1 MECDVVISFNE
12 EAGDVPVLWLLERL
26 RICAPQILVNV
37 HHGLN
42 PYLCLTAAHSS
53 LMNGAERL
61 GLLKPIRADLGGS
74 LRPFTVAECALFS
87 SSICGDTLFSSQ
99 ERQTIMRHWLNDLR
113 ACHGERVAGIKF
125 HEGQPIIPELVACRL
140 VSQVYPL
147 HDPPALRSL
156 TRKWLWG
163 IAQSQP
169 LDDIC
174 GYFGMK
180 IAMYFAWMSY
190 FKSSLIYPACFG
202 LLLWLCV
209 DSDQTSQDI
218 GCVAFSLFNVIWAT
232 LFLEGWKRHGAEMS
246 YRWGTLDAPPDEL
259 KDPRPQFK
267 GKKRM
272 SPVTG
277 RVEIYYPPWRR
288 RLLRYLVSLPA
299 CVLAT
304 LTSLLAMFACFQ
316 LQEYV
321 HTFGGPGPL
330 CFMPKVLLALV
341 VGLLGEAY
349 RKVAYWLN
357 DLENYRLESAYE
369 KHLIV
374 KLVLFQFVNSYSSLF
389 YIAFYLG
396 DLQRLKEQIAAFSL
410 INEVARKLKAMLLPH
425 FLFRLRLLM
434 NFLRS
439 HFLRHLC
446 PPLGRRSIDNYLLLW
461 CSAGGRRVALFI
473 LQLLGAPWLS
483 SMGNMWEGSGAD
495 DHVDN
500 NAENDVETMVDKCIE
515 EEDLEKEEQGQ
526 DTATETTKT
535 IAEPGKELSTLEDD
549 SETAQ
554 TSGLTEGIFEEDR
567 KCTAHEEET
576 NNTEKFHEGFNQE
589 ELSHRFKSISSEHSE
604 KELKRQNSNV
614 DVISWNKG
622 DKLEI
627 GLQNMADSGDGDIAD
642 EEDDQWWKSK
652 LEGAFFFQAE
662 VEGCMKKYEDILQD
676 HLDMMLQFGHVAFF
690 ACIFPPA
697 AFLALLN
704 NLLEA
709 RADTIKLCAAL
720 QRPFAEYAR
729 GIGPWQD
736 VMEAMGVV
744 AIIVN
749 CALIG
754 QGGQLTRL
762 FPEQSRHVT
771 LLLVV
776 FLEHFALLLKYV
788 IHVAIPDV
796 PYWLVERLAR
806 LEFLRRE
813 ALQKMDQE
821 RKSREMRRN
830 AKTPI
835 SPTNSYTSM

>member
-1 MECDVVISFNE
+1 M
-12 EAGDVPVLWLLERL
+12 VL
-26 RICAPQILVNV
+26 C
-37 HHGLN
+37 
-42 PYLCLTAAHSS
+42 S

-61 GLLKPIRADLGGS
+61 GLLKPLRADLGGS
-74 LRPFTVAECALFS
+74 LRPFTVAECHHFILEPFHPEVQT
-87 SSICGDTLFSSQ
+87 CVQ
-99 ERQTIMRHWLNDLR
+99 ERQTILRHWLNDLR
-113 ACHGERVAGIKF
+113 AWHGERVAGIKF
-125 HEGQPIIPELVACRL
+125 HEGQPIIPELVACHL

-156 TRKWLWG
+156 THNWLWG
-163 IAQSQP
+163 IAQRHP

-180 IAMYFAWMSY
+180 IAMYFAWLSY
-190 FKSSLIYPACFG
+190 YTSSLIYPACFG

-209 DSDQTSQDI
+209 ETDQTSQDI

-232 LFLEGWKRHGAEMS
+232 LFLEGWKRRGAEMS

-259 KDPRPQFK
+259 EDPRPQFK

-299 CVLAT
+299 CLLAT

-321 HTFGGPGPL
+321 HTFGCPAPL

-341 VGLLGEAY
+341 VSLLGEAY

-357 DLENYRLESAYE
+357 DFG
-369 KHLIV
+369 IV
-374 KLVLFQFVNSYSSLF
+374 HYSTPFTNSNIHFTVFQFVNSYSSLF

-396 DLQRLKEQIAAFSL
+396 DLQRLKE
-410 INEVARKLKAMLLPH
+410 V
-425 FLFRLRLLM
+425 
-434 NFLRS
+434 
-439 HFLRHLC
+439 C
-446 PPLGRRSIDNYLLLW
+446 
-461 CSAGGRRVALFI
+461 
-473 LQLLGAPWLS
+473 
-483 SMGNMWEGSGAD
+483 
-495 DHVDN
+495 
-500 NAENDVETMVDKCIE
+500 ETYI
-515 EEDLEKEEQGQ
+515 
-526 DTATETTKT
+526 ATETTET
-535 IAEPGKELSTLEDD
+535 TAEPGKELSTLEAD
-549 SETAQ
+549 SETTQ
-554 TSGLTEGIFEEDR
+554 TNGLTERIFEEDR
-567 KCTAHEEET
+567 QRALHEEEM
-576 NNTEKFHEGFNQE
+576 NNAENFHEDFNQE
-589 ELSHRFKSISSEHSE
+589 ELSERCKSRTSEHGE
-604 KELKRQNSNV
+604 NKLKRQSNNI

-622 DKLEI
+622 NKHEI
-627 GLQNMADSGDGDIAD
+627 GLWNVVDTSDGDITD

-676 HLDMMLQFGHVAFF
+676 HLEMMLQFGHVAFF

-720 QRPFAEYAR
+720 QRPFAEHAR

-744 AIIVN
+744 AIVVN

-762 FPEQSRHVT
+762 FPEQPRYVT

-788 IHVAIPDV
+788 IHVAIPDL

-813 ALQKMDQE
+813 ALQV
-821 RKSREMRRN
+821 SPLPSILSGAYYLAREPYLLLDYFAVPLLPPLHPGSSVKALPHLLDRYSQLL
-830 AKTPI
+830 AILLTVILEKLKQYTCLI
-835 SPTNSYTSM
+835 SLPSHFHH